1 MKRTQKRSLFPVLL
15 TACAIGLLTGCGNSG
30 IQEPVSA
37 ETSATE
43 PSATT
48 NGQTNTDTNI
58 PTDTDTKKQE
68 DSAMTSNDT
77 ATPLPS
83 ASGTQE
89 APFLTLD
96 PENYTVLCLPRGSVD
111 ITKVTDESTATE
123 ALLISGRTESWNGV
137 SFAADEFTGNTISVK
152 ATVKG
157 DSPVIRISIQFDLNG
172 STAYNWIAG
181 TEKPA
186 DTFQTITG
194 TFAIPAGVNN
204 VLLYIES
211 DDTKDILLSEFAAEV
226 VGEYTVPEASGETAA
241 FADTSDYPSLKDT
254 YADYFRMGVCV
265 NPITVSKPEYSS
277 LIVSQFNS
285 VTNEN
290 NLKPEAIID
299 RAATLADVEAN
310 KEHFIL
316 DFSAVTGELD
326 FAVANGLAV
335 RGHTLIWHSQTP
347 DFIFYEDYDPK
358 GKLAG
363 RELMLKRMENY
374 MCDVFTWV
382 DANYPDLFY
391 AWDIANEC
399 IDDNGGLRDS
409 LWRQTIGDDYLEYA
423 FAYARKYAPS
433 SIALFYNDYNA
444 SQSGK
449 QADIIAA
456 LTPVA
461 EAGNL
466 DGIGMQ
472 GHIDTTLSPARF
484 TFAAKKY
491 AESLSVIIHVTE
503 LDVVSPTG
511 GSPETLQGLYYGRL
525 FQTLIDA
532 KNSGV
537 PIESVSIWG
546 LTDSL
551 SWKAGDKP
559 LLFHDDLTPKTA
571 FDEIIA
577 APF

>member
-1 MKRTQKRSLFPVLL
+1 MKRTLLGTLL
-15 TACAIGLLTGCGNSG
+15 TVCTIGLLAGCSSSG
-30 IQEPVSA
+30 IQAPTST
-37 ETSATE
+37 ETSAAE
-43 PSATT
+43 PAATT

-96 PENYTVLCLPRGSVD
+96 PENYTVLCLPRGPVD

-137 SFAADEFTGNTISVK
+137 SFSADEFTGNTISVK

-265 NPITVSKPEYSS
+265 NPVTVSKPEYSS

-358 GKLAG
+358 GELAG

-423 FAYARKYAPS
+423 FAYARKYAPD

-449 QADIIAA
+449 QADIITA

-525 FQTLIDA
+525 FQALIDA

>member
-1 MKRTQKRSLFPVLL
+1 MKRTLLGTLL
-15 TACAIGLLTGCGNSG
+15 TVCTIGLLAGCSSSG
-30 IQEPVSA
+30 IQAPTST
-37 ETSATE
+37 ETSAAE
-43 PSATT
+43 PAATT

-137 SFAADEFTGNTISVK
+137 SFSADEFTGNTISVK

-358 GKLAG
+358 GELAG

-423 FAYARKYAPS
+423 FAYARKYAPD

-525 FQTLIDA
+525 FQALIDA

>member
-37 ETSATE
+37 ETSAAK

-83 ASGTQE
+83 ASGTLE
-89 APFLTLD
+89 AD
-96 PENYTVLCLPRGSVD
+96 
-111 ITKVTDESTATE
+111 
-123 ALLISGRTESWNGV
+123 
-137 SFAADEFTGNTISVK
+137 
-152 ATVKG
+152 
-157 DSPVIRISIQFDLNG
+157 
-172 STAYNWIAG
+172 
-181 TEKPA
+181 
-186 DTFQTITG
+186 
-194 TFAIPAGVNN
+194 
-204 VLLYIES
+204 
-211 DDTKDILLSEFAAEV
+211 
-226 VGEYTVPEASGETAA
+226 GETAA
-241 FADTSDYPSLKDT
+241 FADTSAYPSLKDT

-265 NPITVSKPEYSS
+265 NPVTVSKPEYSS

-285 VTNEN
+285 MTNEN

-310 KEHFIL
+310 REHFVL

-326 FAVANGLAV
+326 FAVANDLVV

-423 FAYARKYAPS
+423 FAYARKYAPD

-484 TFAAKKY
+484 TFAAQKY

-511 GSPETLQGLYYGRL
+511 GNPETLQGLYYGRL
-525 FQTLIDA
+525 FQALIDA
-532 KNSGV
+532 RNSGV

>member
-1 MKRTQKRSLFPVLL
+1 MKRTLLGTLL
-15 TACAIGLLTGCGNSG
+15 TVCTIGLLAGCSSSG
-30 IQEPVSA
+30 MQEPVSA
-37 ETSATE
+37 ETSATKS
-43 PSATT
+43 SATT
-48 NGQTNTDTNI
+48 NGQINTDASIQTN
-58 PTDTDTKKQE
+58 TDTKKQE

-96 PENYTVLCLPRGSVD
+96 PENYTALCLPRGPVD
-111 ITKVTDESTATE
+111 ITKVTDEDTATE

-211 DDTKDILLSEFAAEV
+211 DDTKDILLSEFAAKV

-265 NPITVSKPEYSS
+265 NPVTVSKPEYSS

-285 VTNEN
+285 MTNEN

-299 RAATLADVEAN
+299 RAATLVDVEAN
-310 KEHFIL
+310 REHFVL

-326 FAVANGLAV
+326 FAVANDLVV

-433 SIALFYNDYNA
+433 NIALFYNDYNA

-491 AESLSVIIHVTE
+491 AESLPVVIHVTE

-511 GSPETLQGLYYGRL
+511 GNPETLQGLYYGRF
-525 FQTLIDA
+525 FQALIDA

>member
-1 MKRTQKRSLFPVLL
+1 MKRTLLGTLL
-15 TACAIGLLTGCGNSG
+15 TVCTIGLLAGCSSSG
-30 IQEPVSA
+30 IQAPTST
-37 ETSATE
+37 ETSAAE
-43 PSATT
+43 PAATT

-96 PENYTVLCLPRGSVD
+96 PENYTVLCLPRGPVD

-137 SFAADEFTGNTISVK
+137 SFSADEFTGNTISVK

-265 NPITVSKPEYSS
+265 NPVTVSKPEYSS

-358 GKLAG
+358 GELAG

-423 FAYARKYAPS
+423 FAYARKYAPD

-525 FQTLIDA
+525 FQALIDA

>member
-1 MKRTQKRSLFPVLL
+1 MKRTWKRSFVPILL
-15 TACAIGLLTGCGNSG
+15 TACTIGLLTACSNSDV
-30 IQEPVSA
+30 QAPAST
-37 ETSATE
+37 ETSAAK
-43 PSATT
+43 PSSTT
-48 NGQTNTDTNI
+48 TGQTNTAPNAQI
-58 PTDTDTKKQE
+58 NTDTSILTNTNTREQE
-68 DSAMTSNDT
+68 DTAMTS
-77 ATPLPS
+77 
-83 ASGTQE
+83 
-89 APFLTLD
+89 
-96 PENYTVLCLPRGSVD
+96 
-111 ITKVTDESTATE
+111 
-123 ALLISGRTESWNGV
+123 
-137 SFAADEFTGNTISVK
+137 
-152 ATVKG
+152 
-157 DSPVIRISIQFDLNG
+157 
-172 STAYNWIAG
+172 
-181 TEKPA
+181 
-186 DTFQTITG
+186 
-194 TFAIPAGVNN
+194 
-204 VLLYIES
+204 
-211 DDTKDILLSEFAAEV
+211 DDTSA
-226 VGEYTVPEASGETAA
+226 
-241 FADTSDYPSLKDT
+241 YPSLKDT
-254 YADYFRMGVCV
+254 YADYFRMGVCI
-265 NPITVSKPEYSS
+265 NPITVSRPEYSS

-299 RAATLADVEAN
+299 KAATLADVEAN
-310 KEHFIL
+310 REHFIL
-316 DFSAVTGELD
+316 DFAAVTGELD

-358 GKLAG
+358 GALAG

-374 MCDVFTWV
+374 MCDVFTWA

-409 LWRQTIGDDYLEYA
+409 LWRKTIGDDYLEYA
-423 FAYARKYAPS
+423 FAYARKYAPDG
-433 SIALFYNDYNA
+433 IALFYNDYNA
-444 SQSGK
+444 SQPGK

-461 EAGNL
+461 ESGSL

-503 LDVVSPTG
+503 LDVASPTG
-511 GSPETLQGLYYGRL
+511 GNPETLQGLYYGRF
-525 FQTLIDA
+525 FQALINA
-532 KNSGV
+532 RNNGV

-551 SWKAGDKP
+551 SWKADTRP
-559 LLFHDDLTPKTA
+559 LLFHDDLTPKVA

-577 APF
+577 APLSY

>member
-1 MKRTQKRSLFPVLL
+1 MKRTLLGTLL
-15 TACAIGLLTGCGNSG
+15 TVCTIGLLAGCSSSG
-30 IQEPVSA
+30 IQAPTST
-37 ETSATE
+37 ETSAAE
-43 PSATT
+43 PAATT

-96 PENYTVLCLPRGSVD
+96 PENYTVLCLPRGPVD

-137 SFAADEFTGNTISVK
+137 SFSADEFTGNTISVK

-265 NPITVSKPEYSS
+265 NPVTVSKPEYSS

-525 FQTLIDA
+525 FQALIDA

>member
-265 NPITVSKPEYSS
+265 NPVTVSKPEYSS

-310 KEHFIL
+310 REHFIL

-511 GSPETLQGLYYGRL
+511 GNPETLQGLYYGRL

>member
-1 MKRTQKRSLFPVLL
+1 MKRTLLGTLL
-15 TACAIGLLTGCGNSG
+15 TVCTIGLLAGCSSSG
-30 IQEPVSA
+30 IQAPTST
-37 ETSATE
+37 ETSAAE
-43 PSATT
+43 PAATT

-96 PENYTVLCLPRGSVD
+96 PENYTVLCLPRGPVD

-137 SFAADEFTGNTISVK
+137 SFSADEFTGNTISVK

-265 NPITVSKPEYSS
+265 NPVTVSKPEYSS

-358 GKLAG
+358 GELAG

-423 FAYARKYAPS
+423 FAYARKYAPD

-525 FQTLIDA
+525 FQALIDA

-537 PIESVSIWG
+537 PIDSVSIWG

>member
-37 ETSATE
+37 ETSAAK
-43 PSATT
+43 PSATM

-265 NPITVSKPEYSS
+265 NPVTVSKPEYSS

-358 GKLAG
+358 GELAG

-374 MCDVFTWV
+374 MHDVFTWV

-433 SIALFYNDYNA
+433 NIALVYNDYNA
-444 SQSGK
+444 SQTGK

-491 AESLSVIIHVTE
+491 AESLSVVIHVTE

-511 GSPETLQGLYYGRL
+511 GNPETLQGLYYGRL
-525 FQTLIDA
+525 FQALIDA
-532 KNSGV
+532 RNSGV

-559 LLFHDDLTPKTA
+559 LLFHDDLTPKAA

>member
-1 MKRTQKRSLFPVLL
+1 MKQAWKRSLFPFLL
-15 TACAIGLLTGCGNSG
+15 TACTIGLLTGCSSSG
-30 IQEPVSA
+30 IQAQTSA
-37 ETSATE
+37 ETATAE
-43 PSATT
+43 PSADANESTT
-48 NGQTNTDTNI
+48 TAA
-58 PTDTDTKKQE
+58 KEQE
-68 DSAMTSNDT
+68 DTIMTSKDT
-77 ATPLPS
+77 ATP
-83 ASGTQE
+83 
-89 APFLTLD
+89 
-96 PENYTVLCLPRGSVD
+96 
-111 ITKVTDESTATE
+111 
-123 ALLISGRTESWNGV
+123 
-137 SFAADEFTGNTISVK
+137 
-152 ATVKG
+152 
-157 DSPVIRISIQFDLNG
+157 
-172 STAYNWIAG
+172 
-181 TEKPA
+181 
-186 DTFQTITG
+186 
-194 TFAIPAGVNN
+194 
-204 VLLYIES
+204 
-211 DDTKDILLSEFAAEV
+211 
-226 VGEYTVPEASGETAA
+226 
-241 FADTSDYPSLKDT
+241 YPSLKDT

-265 NPITVSKPEYSS
+265 NPVTVSMPEYSS
-277 LIVSQFNS
+277 LIISQFNS
-285 VTNEN
+285 ITNEN
-290 NLKPEAIID
+290 NLKPETIID
-299 RAATLADVEAN
+299 KAATLADAKAN

-347 DFIFYEDYDPK
+347 DFIFYEDYDTK
-358 GKLAG
+358 GALAG

-374 MCDVFTWV
+374 ICDVFTWV

-409 LWRQTIGDDYLEYA
+409 LWRKTIGDDYLEYA
-423 FAYARKYAPS
+423 FAYARKYAPD

-444 SQSGK
+444 SQTGK

-456 LTPVA
+456 LTPIA

-511 GSPETLQGLYYGRL
+511 GNPETLQGLYYGRL
-525 FQTLIDA
+525 FRALIDA
-532 KNSGV
+532 RNNGV

>member
-1 MKRTQKRSLFPVLL
+1 MKRTLLGTLL
-15 TACAIGLLTGCGNSG
+15 TVCTIGLLAGCSSSG
-30 IQEPVSA
+30 IQAPTST
-37 ETSATE
+37 ETSAAE
-43 PSATT
+43 PAATT

-96 PENYTVLCLPRGSVD
+96 PENYTVLCLPRGPVD

-137 SFAADEFTGNTISVK
+137 SFSADEFTGNTISVK

-265 NPITVSKPEYSS
+265 NPVTVSKPEYSS

-358 GKLAG
+358 GELAG

-525 FQTLIDA
+525 FQALIDA